1 MDRPASFS
9 VSEFHQGLVINQMFF
24 DSYTKIDG
32 LEESISLVSTHN
44 KTEGSKEGANLK
56 NPIQKSTSDRLLL
69 CTHRSTYRKYVI
81 GAF

>member
-9 VSEFHQGLVINQMFF
+9 ISEFHQGLDINQMGF

-32 LEESISLVSTHN
+32 LEESTALISTRN

-56 NPIQKSTSDRLLL
+56 KSHPEIHIR
-69 CTHRSTYRKYVI
+69 
-81 GAF
+81 